1 MLGQHLHAFIR
12 FHAPVPSS
20 FLVRNR
26 ITGRFCS
33 RRNSWVFGMSSISSS
48 RAICIEPERCPFAA
62 TSDGSPIAD
71 ARTCERRNA
80 RRAAESEFAWF
91 CQRPDAPAVPLV
103 RELHWCLGEAIFATP
118 SILTPAF
125 YDRVLFLAFTLHCLF
140 LMTSDARLLGGCN
153 GGTMT
158 GALSLRSEATSRGA
172 RMLRSALGRRS
183 LRGLRIPQSSR

>member
-12 FHAPVPSS
+12 FHALVPSS
-20 FLVRNR
+20 FVVRNR

-71 ARTCERRNA
+71 ARTCERRDA
-80 RRAAESEFAWF
+80 RRVAESEFAWF

-118 SILTPAF
+118 SILTPTS
-125 YDRVLFLAFTLHCLF
+125 YDRVLILAFTLRCLF
-140 LMTSDARLLGGCN
+140 LMTSDVRLFARLQWRDHD
-153 GGTMT
+153 GGTFIQI
-158 GALSLRSEATSRGA
+158 GGEIARCADATECTWAGDR
-172 RMLRSALGRRS
+172 RMA
-183 LRGLRIPQSSR
+183 